1 MNKFEYNLPN
11 DASTHVKALFPTGLW
26 SWVFFYVL
34 LGKIWL
40 LLSIYPIPGYDDLNK
55 RESRSPEGASKKVIA
70 FLVNWFWIRFFKIF
84 FLYFFV
90 KGLLAL
96 IFQNSLYFPIKLLI
110 LIYGPSYSGDED
122 FNELEFLIFE
132 DAFTQFSIFLAKNV
146 LVEIFKV
153 WSQPTSWDDD
163 LKIIFILSNHYIRC
177 GSIFVG
183 GIRGWPSAGN

>member
-1 MNKFEYNLPN
+1 ML
-11 DASTHVKALFPTGLW
+11 ST
-26 SWVFFYVL
+26 
-34 LGKIWL
+34 
-40 LLSIYPIPGYDDLNK
+40 YPIPGYDDLNK

-132 DAFTQFSIFLAKNV
+132 DAFTQFSIFLAKSV

-153 WSQPTSWDDD
+153 DHNLLPGITIWRLSLYCRIITFVVAQFSWVVFEGDP
-163 LKIIFILSNHYIRC
+163 LQETKIFNLNRC
-177 GSIFVG
+177 RKNFFS
-183 GIRGWPSAGN
+183 

>member
-1 MNKFEYNLPN
+1 ML
-11 DASTHVKALFPTGLW
+11 ST
-26 SWVFFYVL
+26 
-34 LGKIWL
+34 
-40 LLSIYPIPGYDDLNK
+40 YPIPGYDDLNK

-84 FLYFFV
+84 FLIFLCKRF
-90 KGLLAL
+90 ARL
-96 IFQNSLYFPIKLLI
+96 IFSKFSLFSYKTLI
-110 LIYGPSYSGDED
+110 LILGASYSGDED

-132 DAFTQFSIFLAKNV
+132 DAFTQFSILLAKNV